1 MSAYD
6 DFITRILNI
15 DPDRIEKI
23 DTAADDEGGLLIK
36 TTLRYEETPCPVCEG
51 KTTVHGYNEKK
62 ITHSVLNNRSC
73 TIVYR

>member
-36 TTLRYEETPCPVCEG
+36 ATLMTHISSGTTPHQQEN
-51 KTTVHGYNEKK
+51 KTCK
-62 ITHSVLNNRSC
+62 L
-73 TIVYR
+73 